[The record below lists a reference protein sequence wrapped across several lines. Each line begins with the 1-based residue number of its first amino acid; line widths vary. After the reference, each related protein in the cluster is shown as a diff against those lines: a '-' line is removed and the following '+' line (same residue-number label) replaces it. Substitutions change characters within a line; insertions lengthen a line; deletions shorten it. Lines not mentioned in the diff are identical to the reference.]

1 MERAMSPLEAIW
13 TARPPAEAREGL
25 SLTRIVGAAIEV
37 ADTDGLG
44 AVSMSRVAKS
54 LGFTTMSL
62 YRHVANKEELILH
75 MQDAAVGPPPADL
88 VTGQDWRA
96 DLGRWSWAAVRKL
109 RDHPW
114 ILQTLSMFGPPATPN
129 QLSWFEY
136 GLRALGPTPL
146 GENEKV
152 SAILLIQAHSFAD
165 LTFHTAGSATAVADG
180 DPYETLFTRIIDP
193 KRFPALTAAFSG
205 GGFASTDNPEADRD
219 WLYEFG
225 LQRILDGVQVL
236 VEQRRSG
243 ES

>member
-1 MERAMSPLEAIW
+1 MERAMSPLEAVW
-13 TARPPAEAREGL
+13 TAKPAPEAREGL
-25 SLTRIVGAAIEV
+25 SLARIVGAAIEV

-88 VTGQDWRA
+88 VTGQGWRS
-96 DLGRWSWAAVRKL
+96 DLDRWSWAAVRKL
-109 RDHPW
+109 RRHPW
-114 ILQTLSMFGPPATPN
+114 ILQTLSMFGPPATPH

-146 GENEKV
+146 DENEKV
-152 SAILLIQAHSFAD
+152 SAIVLIQAHSFAD
-165 LTFHTAGSATAVADG
+165 LTFHAAGAPTAIADA

-193 KRFPALTAAFSG
+193 ARFPALMAAFSG
-205 GGFASTDNPEADRD
+205 GGFASTDDPEADRD
-219 WLYEFG
+219 WLYQFG

-236 VEQRRSG
+236 VEQRLARKT
-243 ES
+243 